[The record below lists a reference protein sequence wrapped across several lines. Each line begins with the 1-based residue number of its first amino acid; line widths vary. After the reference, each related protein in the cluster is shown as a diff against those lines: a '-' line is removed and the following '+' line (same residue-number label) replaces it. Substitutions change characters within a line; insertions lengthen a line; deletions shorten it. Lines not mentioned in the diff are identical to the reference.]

1 MRRTMRTTNWIRRMV
16 LALSLLGLASGAM
29 ACNGSEPADP
39 DAPDSAESAEDAGGE
54 AADAE
59 LPPGLVAGDPAN
71 GEERFTPCAGCHG
84 ADATG
89 IEGLGKNLRT
99 SEFLDGLSDAEA
111 VTFLK
116 EGRPAGHPLN
126 TTGVDM
132 PPKGGDPTLSEQD
145 LLDIVAYL
153 RGLE

>member
-1 MRRTMRTTNWIRRMV
+1 MRTMNWIRRMT
-16 LALSLLGLASGAM
+16 LALALLTMATGAM

-39 DAPDSAESAEDAGGE
+39 APPDSADSAEGSSDD

-111 VTFLK
+111 VAFLK

-145 LLDIVAYL
+145 LLDIVVYL
-153 RGLE
+153 RDLE